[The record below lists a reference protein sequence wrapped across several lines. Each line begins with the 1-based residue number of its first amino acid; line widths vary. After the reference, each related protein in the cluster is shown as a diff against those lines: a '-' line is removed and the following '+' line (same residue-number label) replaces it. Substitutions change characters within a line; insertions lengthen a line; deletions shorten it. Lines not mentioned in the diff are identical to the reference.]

1 MSIQMSIC
9 NNMLDIV
16 EEPQRDLEARLNM
29 AVPAPTGFLKVQLQA
44 ENMCS
49 RTTQVLMDGV
59 TLMANHS
66 TFRSRYRVFQRLC
79 FPLPGRLWCYLYI
92 CSLGSYK
99 LSKDI
104 NNHIYRKLYYG
115 PKIDLSALRGWT
127 FPILHN
133 HHLGDVLLLSPSLSW
148 ANQDTELK

>member
-1 MSIQMSIC
+1 
-9 NNMLDIV
+9 MLDIV

-29 AVPAPTGFLKVQLQA
+29 AVPAPTGFLKVQLQT

-79 FPLPGRLWCYLYI
+79 FPLPGRL
-92 CSLGSYK
+92 
-99 LSKDI
+99 
-104 NNHIYRKLYYG
+104 
-115 PKIDLSALRGWT
+115 
-127 FPILHN
+127 
-133 HHLGDVLLLSPSLSW
+133 
-148 ANQDTELK
+148 